1 MQEQFDVPLASLTTM
16 HVGGPARRLVVAETI
31 DEIVDVVREVD
42 DAEEP
47 LLVLSG
53 GSNLLLSLIHI

>member
-31 DEIVDVVREVD
+31 DEIVDVVREVNGL
-42 DAEEP
+42 DAP
-47 LLVLSG
+47 TSPAPVA
-53 GSNLLLSLIHI
+53 GS

>member
-31 DEIVDVVREVD
+31 DEIVDVVTD
-42 DAEEP
+42 WM
-47 LLVLSG
+47 SG
-53 GSNLLLSLIHI
+53 RSATRSGASSMSRSETMSPS